1 MNHTIKIIP
10 RTRSLSGEIYWEP
23 LNPSTA
29 ADALKRYGIS
39 GGSEPPLSLLLA
51 MLCYSGPA
59 EGITSNW
66 NEDKKESLIIWHK
79 RFFTLPRVQR
89 ILRALIE
96 GEAGSEVREVLQKH
110 LNRKGFYTA
119 GTIGFWLGLTGWLK
133 ARILNCI
140 DPVAWKAFKKAKGL
154 PEMAYIYSEIDLNA
168 LLKLPL
174 RDLHAEESIENS

>member
-1 MNHTIKIIP
+1 MSTSITPHQ
-10 RTRSLSGEIYWEP
+10 EIAWEP
-23 LNPSTA
+23 LVPRTA
-29 ADALKRYGIS
+29 ADALKRYGMS
-39 GGSEPPLSLLLA
+39 GGSEPSLSVLLA

-66 NEDKKESLIIWHK
+66 NEDKRESLVVWHK

-89 ILRALIE
+89 ILRAVRD
-96 GEAGSEVREVLQKH
+96 GEAGDEVRGVLQEH

-133 ARILNCI
+133 SRILNCI
-140 DPVAWKAFKKAKGL
+140 DPVAWQAFKRANDL
-154 PEMAYIYSEIDLNA
+154 PELAFIYSEIDLQE

-174 RDLHAEESIENS
+174 RDLHSEESVENF